1 MRSDSDINEGNGT
14 NSAES
19 AGLENELARCRET
32 LQRETLRRAE
42 FLAHLNQA
50 LRTPLNA
57 IMGFAEL
64 LEIKLGS
71 DDNISQI
78 RKAARELL
86 EVINRDLA
94 EPIEICSPI
103 ATDANSRCDILY
115 IEDNATNFALVER
128 ILEDRP
134 AIKILQAARGE
145 TGVALAQSHSP
156 KLILLDLN
164 LPDAHGSEVL
174 HRLQQNPA
182 TTRIPVVVISAD
194 ATPSQIERLLAA
206 GARNYLTKPFDI
218 PPFLAIVDE
227 TLGEVAAAAQV

>member
-1 MRSDSDINEGNGT
+1 MHSNSDIDEG

-19 AGLENELARCRET
+19 ARSPGSESELAHCREM
-32 LQRETLRRAE
+32 LQRETLRHAE

-64 LEIKLGS
+64 LEMKLGN

-78 RKAARELL
+78 RKAAHDLLDVIKHELA
-86 EVINRDLA
+86 V
-94 EPIEICSPI
+94 PIETPSPT
-103 ATDANSRCDILY
+103 AVAGNSRCDILY
-115 IEDNATNFALVER
+115 IEDNPANFALVER

-134 AIKILQAARGE
+134 SLKVLQAARGE
-145 TGVALAQSHSP
+145 TGLALAQSHNP

-164 LPDAHGSEVL
+164 LPDAHGSDVL
-174 HRLQQNPA
+174 RRLQENPA

-194 ATPSQIERLLAA
+194 ATPSQIERLLSA

-218 PPFLAIVDE
+218 SPFLALVDE
-227 TLGEVAAAAQV
+227 ALGEPAGATS